1 MAVVTCLFRFYCVG
15 LVKKLRLVFAAV
27 GGGGGDGRVLNSVKC
42 DGGLLLVWG
51 KCVFLQNE
59 IRGVAGVAGS
69 PLQPEEVWN
78 LPIF

>member
-1 MAVVTCLFRFYCVG
+1 MGRGGVCVFG
-15 LVKKLRLVFAAV
+15 L
-27 GGGGGDGRVLNSVKC
+27 GRRGETLNSVKY
-42 DGGLLLVWG
+42 DGGWLRVCG

-69 PLQPEEVWN
+69 PLQPEEVWG